1 MTSPTLLVSLFF
13 VLLFLASIWA
23 IHAHRRHGGLPYPP
37 GPRPLPILGN
47 LLDVPKDFSWLAYT
61 RLSKTYG
68 GNITVFCSTFF
79 LTAIPGDI
87 ISLRVFGKVII
98 VLNSAKVAKD
108 LLEKNGSIYYDRPVI
123 PIHEMWVVVLL
134 EQYIS

>member
-1 MTSPTLLVSLFF
+1 MTSLTFLASLFS
-13 VLLFLASIWA
+13 VLLFFASIWA

-68 GNITVFCSTFF
+68 AGTSLLSKNAPSDSNARGYSF
-79 LTAIPGDI
+79 IPYFWEDH
-87 ISLRVFGKVII
+87 RC
-98 VLNSAKVAKD
+98 
-108 LLEKNGSIYYDRPVI
+108 LEL
-123 PIHEMWVVVLL
+123 H
-134 EQYIS
+134 

>member
-1 MTSPTLLVSLFF
+1 MTSPTFLVSFF
-13 VLLFLASIWA
+13 SALLFLASIWV

-68 GNITVFCSTFF
+68 RNITLFCRTLF

-87 ISLRVFGKVII
+87 ISFRVFGKIII
-98 VLNSAKVAKD
+98 VLNSTKVAKD
-108 LLEKNGSIYYDRPVI
+108 LLEKNGSIYYDRPAI
-123 PIHEMWVVVLL
+123 PIHEMWVVALL
-134 EQYIS
+134 EQYIN